1 MDNIVE
7 KIGLKDWV
15 RQMDD
20 KSKQTWDRCEALL
33 TECKLIGVHIVGMQS
48 RLELDMPVTV
58 DMELIRSDLEL
69 IKGCVARLQRDI
81 NEGSNI

>member
-58 DMELIRSDLEL
+58 DMELI
-69 IKGCVARLQRDI
+69 KGCVEDLKKVVEVDSD
-81 NEGSNI
+81 G